1 MRLLMKTYCVEN
13 LYNMPGSISLVK
25 QIPDQNVRLSLEDP
39 FVAKICTNKDRAQPE
54 ILHYPSYKK

>member
-25 QIPDQNVRLSLEDP
+25 QIPEC
-39 FVAKICTNKDRAQPE
+39 KIETRGSFRCKD
-54 ILHYPSYKK
+54 LHK